1 MSFTESKMLSLG
13 TKAPYF
19 ELLDTVSD
27 EILSLYDVRGDTG
40 TVIMFLCNHCPYVK
54 HVNPE
59 IVSLVNAYLGK
70 GIGFAGINSN
80 DVEKY
85 PDDSPEHMK
94 EVAEDQEYPF
104 PYLFD
109 ESQDVARE
117 YDAACTPDFYVF
129 NEDLELVYRGRLD
142 GSRPGNDVPLTGKD
156 LRGALDALLA
166 GEPIPERQY
175 PSGGCNIKWK

>member
-19 ELLDTVSD
+19 EMLDTVSD
-27 EILSLYDVRGDTG
+27 EILSLNDILGSNG

-59 IVSLVNAYLGK
+59 IVSVANDYIEQ

-94 EVAEDQEYPF
+94 EVAEDKEYSF

-109 ESQDVARE
+109 ESQEVARE

-129 NEDLELVYRGRLD
+129 DENLELVYRGRLD

-156 LRGALDALLA
+156 LRYALDALLA
-166 GEPIPERQY
+166 GEPIPEKQY